1 MYQHLFTDGARLAE
15 IDIWMFT
22 KAFGNDER
30 LIIGTSS
37 LDRTHSSTFH
47 IEISEEIEVVSKVSS
62 FCMQYW

>member
-30 LIIGTSS
+30 LRSFRKCLPFASI
-37 LDRTHSSTFH
+37 L
-47 IEISEEIEVVSKVSS
+47 VSS
-62 FCMQYW
+62 SVVARLQCKV